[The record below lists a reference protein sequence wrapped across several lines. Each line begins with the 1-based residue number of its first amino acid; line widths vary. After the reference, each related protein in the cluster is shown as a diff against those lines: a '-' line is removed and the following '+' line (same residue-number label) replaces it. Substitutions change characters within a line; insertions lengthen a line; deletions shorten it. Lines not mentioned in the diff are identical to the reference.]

1 MKKITL
7 SLLCIIHCVL
17 CIQVSAQQLKQ
28 IQDNCQFY
36 VVSPNANCFAGAP
49 DGGPANFYR
58 FSDDYFYQSQGH
70 YASFITDKGEI
81 AASFN
86 TDAAIWT
93 LGTDDYRTFPTSE
106 GNIKGR
112 IMGFSKDFS
121 SLLVSNRGYYVYELY
136 EDELYHPTQIFLPQ
150 KDSIYHLEPQ
160 HVQIKG
166 FSSDGRRIAGR
177 FMNSDGQRETP
188 FIIEK
193 NPDGEWI
200 TRFVAV
206 GNLLHE
212 GCIMP
217 ERPVRESDEDATYN
231 ERLMDYYE
239 VRAAYETGIYY
250 ELSNMSM
257 SENGKYLAV
266 NVPMM
271 IDGVEA
277 YQMIYAG
284 VIDIDA
290 DTLYIF
296 NTIPDAACPAVSN
309 YGEAS
314 ICTPALGYLRQTY
327 IGSICDIQNPQL
339 LVDWAKEKTN
349 GRLDLTD
356 AMTFTANAF
365 GDMAVMAGSA
375 LISAEGNGFVSY
387 LFDEW
392 HTNNIYNFLV
402 CFDAPLGTSIL
413 QPKQLSFYQESDI
426 LYFGAQFTDIK
437 IYNLTGQLLLQNPML
452 QSYIN
457 ISSLNSGTY
466 ILTATTNN
474 QPIAQK
480 IIINNY

>member
-1 MKKITL
+1 MNNKSILL
-7 SLLCIIHCVL
+7 SIVHCLLCIQI
-17 CIQVSAQQLKQ
+17 SAQQFKQ

-49 DGGPANFYR
+49 DGGPSNFYR
-58 FSDDYFYQSQGH
+58 FSDDYFYQSQGQF
-70 YASFITDKGEI
+70 ASSITDKGEI
-81 AASFN
+81 PSSHN
-86 TDAAIWT
+86 GDAAIWT
-93 LGTDDYRTFPTSE
+93 LGTDNYRTFPTTE

-121 SLLVSNRGYYVYELY
+121 SLLVSNRGYYVYELH
-136 EDELYHPTQIFLPQ
+136 DDNLYHPTPITLPQ
-150 KDSIYHLEPQ
+150 KDSIYHLAPQ
-160 HVQIKG
+160 HVQVKG

-188 FIIEK
+188 FVIEK
-193 NPDGEWI
+193 TSDGEWI

-217 ERPVRESDEDATYN
+217 QRPVREGDGDATYN
-231 ERLMDYYE
+231 ERLMEYYE

-277 YQMIYAG
+277 YQMTYAG
-284 VIDIDA
+284 VVDIDA

-296 NTIPDAACPAVSN
+296 KSVPDAACPAVSN
-309 YGEAS
+309 YGEVS

-327 IGSICDIQNPQL
+327 IGSIRDTQNPKL

-356 AMTFTANAF
+356 VMTFTVNAF

-392 HTNNIYNFLV
+392 NTNNIYNFLV
-402 CFDAPLGTSIL
+402 RFDAPTIITM
-413 QPKQLSFYQESDI
+413 QQTAQLSPYQQSDI
-426 LYFGAQFTDIK
+426 FHFGAQLTNIK
-437 IYNLTGQLLLQNPML
+437 IYNLTGQLLLHQPSQ
-452 QSYIN
+452 QSHIN
-457 ISSLNSGTY
+457 ISTLKSGIY

-474 QPIAQK
+474 QPISQK
-480 IIINNY
+480 IIIN

>member
-7 SLLCIIHCVL
+7 ILLCIIQCVL

-93 LGTDDYRTFPTSE
+93 LGTDDYRTFPTAE

-121 SLLVSNRGYYVYELY
+121 SLLVSNRGYYVYELH
-136 EDELYHPTQIFLPQ
+136 EDKFYHPTQIFLPQ
-150 KDSIYHLEPQ
+150 KDSIYHLAPQ

-188 FIIEK
+188 FVIEK
-193 NPDGEWI
+193 NAEGEWV

-206 GNLLHE
+206 GNLLYE
-212 GCIMP
+212 GCEMP
-217 ERPVRESDEDATYN
+217 ERPVREGDGDPTYN
-231 ERLMDYYE
+231 ERLMEYYE
-239 VRAAYETGIYY
+239 VRAAMETGIYY

-277 YQMIYAG
+277 YQMTYAG

-296 NTIPDAACPAVSN
+296 KSIPDAACPAVSN

-314 ICTPALGYLRQTY
+314 ICTPALAYLRQTY
-327 IGSICDIQNPQL
+327 IGSINDIDNPQP
-339 LVDWAKEKTN
+339 LVDWAKKKTK
-349 GRLDLTD
+349 GQLDLTEV
-356 AMTFTANAF
+356 MTFTSNAF
-365 GDMAVMAGSA
+365 GDKSVIAGSA

-392 HTNNIYNFLV
+392 DSSDIYNFLV
-402 CFDAPLGTSIL
+402 CFDSPLGTSIQ
-413 QPKQLSFYQESDI
+413 QPTQLFFYQHNDV
-426 LYFGAQFTDIK
+426 LYFDTQLTDIK
-437 IYNLTGQLLLQNPML
+437 IYTLAGQLLLQTSES
-452 QSYIN
+452 QSHVN
-457 ISSLNSGTY
+457 ISSLNSGIY
-466 ILTATTNN
+466 ILTAITNN
-474 QPIAQK
+474 QPISHK
-480 IIINNY
+480 LRIGN

>member
-1 MKKITL
+1 M
-7 SLLCIIHCVL
+7 HCVL
-17 CIQVSAQQLKQ
+17 CIQVNAQQLKQ

-81 AASFN
+81 ASSFN

-93 LGTDDYRTFPTSE
+93 LGTDNYRTFPTAE

-121 SLLVSNRGYYVYELY
+121 SLLVSNRGYYVYELH
-136 EDELYHPTQIFLPQ
+136 EDKLYHPTQIFLPQ
-150 KDSIYHLEPQ
+150 KDSIYHLAPQ

-166 FSSDGRRIAGR
+166 FSSDGHRIAGR
-177 FMNSDGQRETP
+177 FMNSDGQRETL
-188 FIIEK
+188 FVIEK
-193 NPDGEWI
+193 NAEGEWI

-206 GNLLHE
+206 GNLLYE

-217 ERPVRESDEDATYN
+217 ERPVREGDGDATYN
-231 ERLMDYYE
+231 ERLMEYYE

-250 ELSNMSM
+250 ELSNMMM

-277 YQMIYAG
+277 YQMTYAG
-284 VIDIDA
+284 VVDIDA

-296 NTIPDAACPAVSN
+296 KSIPDAACPAVSN

-314 ICTPALGYLRQTY
+314 ICTPALAYLRQTY
-327 IGSICDIQNPQL
+327 IGSINNIDNPQP
-339 LVDWAKEKTN
+339 LVDWAKAKTN

-356 AMTFTANAF
+356 VMTFTANAF
-365 GDMAVMAGSA
+365 GDKSVIAGSA

-392 HTNNIYNFLV
+392 NNSDIYNFLV
-402 CFDAPLGTSIL
+402 CFDSPLGTSIQ
-413 QPKQLSFYQESDI
+413 QPTQLSFYQYGDVF
-426 LYFGAQFTDIK
+426 YFGSQLTDIK
-437 IYNLTGQLLLQNPML
+437 IYTLAGQLLLQSSEP
-452 QSYIN
+452 QSYVN
-457 ISSLNSGTY
+457 ISSFNSGIY

-474 QPIAQK
+474 QPISQK
-480 IIINNY
+480 IILTN